1 MKLRAP
7 RASRSVSMPRPSSAR
22 PDVNYRIDEHARC
35 HDIIRAQATR
45 GHEFLDFRDDIV
57 GRHRHQRI
65 EIPRGMAVGQIAG
78 VVTAVGVDESE
89 VGANGFLHQKRFP
102 ADIDAFLPTT
112 ENGVDSHIAQYAAE
126 SSSAGAHPLRQN
138 PLRADFSLDLAVVD
152 HLAKPAIKTDVAHD
166 DPHHLPACN
175 QPDRKSTRL
184 NSSHVEIS
192 YAVFCLKKKKNK

>member
-1 MKLRAP
+1 MDDAVHVRRQELGNHQRNADAKMTTSPDETSRAA
-7 RASRSVSMPRPSSAR
+7 RSRSVSMPRPSSAR

-102 ADIDAFLPTT
+102 ADIDAF
-112 ENGVDSHIAQYAAE
+112 
-126 SSSAGAHPLRQN
+126 
-138 PLRADFSLDLAVVD
+138 
-152 HLAKPAIKTDVAHD
+152 
-166 DPHHLPACN
+166 
-175 QPDRKSTRL
+175 
-184 NSSHVEIS
+184 SSHH
-192 YAVFCLKKKKNK
+192 